1 MGASERIVAD
11 TDVLI
16 DFFSGVEPAAGA
28 VTKLLMEDRLAVTT
42 LTLFELACGIRTE
55 GQLRDLELLTQAA
68 FVVVLD
74 SRAALKAGAV
84 YRELRAKG
92 ELIGVADLLIAGC
105 CLAAEMPLLTRNRE
119 HFERVMY
126 IDIDAHHGDGVQWI
140 FYDDPSVL
148 TVSFHESGRYL
159 FPGTGE
165 IDWASIARHL
175 PPEAL
180 RVCEIGDWC
189 HPEEVAPVPSFLRRA
204 GILPD

>member
-16 DFFSGVEPAAGA
+16 DFFSGAEPAAGA

-119 HFERVMY
+119 HFERVR
-126 IDIDAHHGDGVQWI
+126 GLELVQA
-140 FYDDPSVL
+140 
-148 TVSFHESGRYL
+148 
-159 FPGTGE
+159 GE
-165 IDWASIARHL
+165 LA
-175 PPEAL
+175 E
-180 RVCEIGDWC
+180 
-189 HPEEVAPVPSFLRRA
+189 
-204 GILPD
+204 